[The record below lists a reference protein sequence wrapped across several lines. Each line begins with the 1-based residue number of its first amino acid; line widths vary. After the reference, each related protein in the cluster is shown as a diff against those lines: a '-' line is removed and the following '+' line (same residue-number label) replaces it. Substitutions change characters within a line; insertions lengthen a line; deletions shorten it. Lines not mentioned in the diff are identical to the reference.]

1 MKIGIF
7 KPIVQLS
14 AHSTRPINN
23 CTSNPLLF
31 RVWKVHNTC
40 HLYSKFV
47 WLNLFN
53 HWPLLRTFTTI
64 LASFYLFFLPPFFLL
79 SLLISLPV
87 SFIPPTFL
95 SIIFLFNPQ
104 FCPYLQSN
112 LIFTSF
118 FSGNHPLP
126 FLAIPPFHLLFIFLC
141 MFSRNVFVYPP
152 LCILLFYMIFISCFY
167 PNFFFTFS
175 NIPSDNSSH

>member
-126 FLAIPPFHLLFIFLC
+126 FLAIPPFPSYPSLPSFIHLSLHVLSKRLRVSSS
-141 MFSRNVFVYPP
+141 MYPP
-152 LCILLFYMIFISCFY
+152 ILYDLYFLFLS
-167 PNFFFTFS
+167 
-175 NIPSDNSSH
+175 